1 MYILMSIFALSLL
14 GTVFMVGYKI
24 VVLQR
29 YGVAEVLG
37 RTPPLTGQA
46 HSLEH
51 HLGAFLRTHS
61 KRFME
66 GGFSWIKAVCVPV
79 IIRSVK
85 RVIAFVA
92 HIMRYIGTTVS
103 HRIHS
108 LENGSVPPSGASS
121 FFLKDITE
129 HKKNSKK
136 DGHL

>member
-14 GTVFMVGYKI
+14 GTSFMIGYKTM
-24 VVLQR
+24 VLRR
-29 YGVAEVLG
+29 YGVAEAPG
-37 RTPPLTGQA
+37 GTPPLTAQA

-51 HLGAFLRTHS
+51 HLGAFLRTHA
-61 KRFME
+61 KRFIE
-66 GGFSWIKAVCVPV
+66 GGFSWIKAVCIPV

-85 RVIAFVA
+85 SVITFIAY
-92 HIMRYIGTTVS
+92 IIRYIGTTVS

-129 HKKNSKK
+129 HKKNLKN
-136 DGHL
+136 GNEH